1 VIKRA
6 RGRFAAL
13 LSTVPALCLLGGVPL
28 AVSAAGAVPPVAPDP
43 RMTARQADDELIEG
57 QVLAAVGQR
66 CSGDCHVN
74 ATSYD
79 GVVLLTGEVPAEGAK
94 AEVGEIARATPK
106 VRAVQNEL
114 VVGAVSDPG
123 SRSDDA
129 VITSKVKAGFVEANK
144 FQGNHVKVVTE
155 RGVVYLLGLVRHSE
169 ADAATEVARST
180 SGARRVV
187 RVFEYS
193 PG

>member
-1 VIKRA
+1 VIRRA

-13 LSTVPALCLLGGVPL
+13 LSTVPALCVLSGVPW
-28 AVSAAGAVPPVAPDP
+28 AVSAAGAAMPVATDP
-43 RMTARQADDELIEG
+43 RMTVGQADDKLIENE
-57 QVLAAVGQR
+57 VLAAVGQR

-74 ATSYD
+74 ATSYN
-79 GVVLLTGEVPAEGAK
+79 GVVLLTGEVPAEGLK
-94 AEVGEIARATPK
+94 ADVGGIARATPK

-114 VVGAVSDPG
+114 VIGAVSDPG

-144 FQGNHVKVVTE
+144 FQVNHVKVVTE
-155 RGVVYLLGLVRHSE
+155 RGVIYLLGLVQRSE
-169 ADAATEVARST
+169 ADAATEIARTT
-180 SGARRVV
+180 SGAQRVV

>member
-1 VIKRA
+1 MTTRA

-13 LSTVPALCLLGGVPL
+13 VSTVPALCLLGGVPL
-28 AVSAAGAVPPVAPDP
+28 AVGAAGTAAHPDD
-43 RMTARQADDELIEG
+43 ARIEA
-57 QVLAAVGQR
+57 QILAAVGQR
-66 CSGDCHVN
+66 CPVDCHVN

-79 GVVLLTGEVPAEGAK
+79 GVVLLTGEVPGDGAK
-94 AEVGEIARATPK
+94 ADIGEIARATPE
-106 VRAVQNEL
+106 VRAVQNQL
-114 VVGAVSDPG
+114 AIGAVSDPG

-144 FQGNHVKVVTE
+144 FQINRVKVVTE
-155 RGVVYLLGLVRHSE
+155 RGVVYLLGVVRHSE
-169 ADAATEVARST
+169 ADAATEIARST
-180 SGARRVV
+180 GGAQRVV

>member
-1 VIKRA
+1 VIGRA

-13 LSTVPALCLLGGVPL
+13 LSTVPALCLLSGVPL
-28 AVSAAGAVPPVAPDP
+28 AVSAAGADTPVTADP
-43 RMTARQADDELIEG
+43 SMTASQADDKLIEN

-66 CSGDCHVN
+66 CSADCHVN

-94 AEVGEIARATPK
+94 ADVGAIAHATSK

-114 VVGAVSDPG
+114 VIGAVSDPG

-144 FQGNHVKVVTE
+144 FQVNHVKVVTE
-155 RGVVYLLGLVRHSE
+155 RGVVYLMGLVRHSE
-169 ADAATEVARST
+169 ADAATQIARTT
-180 SGARRVV
+180 SGAQRVV